1 MAAGKQDSRQKM
13 INMMY
18 LVFIAMLALNIGKEV
33 LATLGVLNVD
43 LEKSVV
49 EFSSSNDLNYKT
61 FEQNKSNNY
70 YAVASSITP
79 KLKVV
84 ADDYFNYLKSI
95 KDYLIS
101 KGDNNYKISR
111 THKVTGEKDTIVDYQ
126 IMDKSQDLD
135 ELFFTPQGST
145 EKGEEFTSK
154 YQNFPNEI
162 ISLLDSLTSLDNAR
176 DAKDEYVD
184 FDFSSIRN
192 LVTTRFNFSE
202 YVTNRDGAEQPFLE
216 YHYKGFPKIASLA
229 KISKMQSDIR
239 YVENKLLNLIRS
251 SIADREG
258 GLNTYQTLLETT
270 KSSYYTG
277 ERVDA
282 AVVMGKKDSSFE
294 AERVELS
301 VNGKPLLSSEY
312 KLENGK
318 VVLNKKFSSPG
329 IYKLEGELKFLKNDE
344 LQSVAVNQEFS
355 VINRPNMAVISAV
368 NNNVLY
374 KVLPNPLS
382 VSIPG
387 VPSNSLRVSSNV
399 GSVNKKGNLFEISIP
414 FEAKSKKVKINVSGS
429 LDGNTIS
436 PPPMEFL
443 VKSPPPPE
451 ASLKVNNDFYTGSKK
466 VLRAYLGPG
475 TVSAKFPE
483 WFNYNLEVLV
493 TGFDVKIGNLP
504 SKKVDGN
511 RMSNNSRVLSD
522 IKNSS
527 KGTAVSI
534 TNIKTVTKIGGKNY
548 KLPNEAR
555 SFVLFIN

>member
-1 MAAGKQDSRQKM
+1 MAAGKQDTRQKM

-43 LEKSVV
+43 LEKSVE
-49 EFSSSNDLNYKT
+49 EFSTSNEDNYKI
-61 FEQNKSNNY
+61 FEQNATNNY
-70 YAVASSITP
+70 YAVSSTITP
-79 KLKVV
+79 KIKEI
-84 ADDYFNYLKSI
+84 AEGYFNYLKTI
-95 KDYLIS
+95 KDDLIS
-101 KGDNNYKISR
+101 KGNNSYRVAR
-111 THKVTGEKDTIVDYQ
+111 TTKSTGEIDTIVDYQ

-135 ELFFTPQGST
+135 ELFFVPKGYTQN
-145 EKGEEFTSK
+145 GEEFVNRFK
-154 YQNFPNEI
+154 DFPTEI
-162 ISLLDSLTSLDNAR
+162 ISLLDTLAALDNAS
-176 DAKDEYVD
+176 DSKDEYVD
-184 FDFSSIRN
+184 FDFSSIKT
-192 LVTTRFNFSE
+192 LVANRFNFTE
-202 YVTNRDGAEQPFLE
+202 YVVNREGKEQPYLE

-229 KISKMQSDIR
+229 KISKIQSDVR
-239 YVENKLLNLIRS
+239 YVENKILNLLRS
-251 SIADREG
+251 FIADREG

-277 ERVDA
+277 EVVDA

-294 AERVELS
+294 AEKVELS
-301 VNGKPLLSSEY
+301 VNGKPLSSGEY

-318 VVLNKKFSSPG
+318 VILNKRFSTPG
-329 IYKLEGELKFLKNDE
+329 TYKLEGELKFLKNNE
-344 LQSVAVNQEFS
+344 LQSVGVSQEFS
-355 VINRPNMAVISAV
+355 VINRPNTAVISAI

-387 VPSNSLRVSSNV
+387 IPNNSLKVSSNV
-399 GSVNKKGNLFEISIP
+399 GSVVRKGNLYEISIP
-414 FEAKSKKVKINVSGS
+414 FESKSKKVQISVSGS

-436 PPPMEFL
+436 PPAIEYL
-443 VKSPPPPE
+443 IKSPPPPE

-466 VLRAYLGPG
+466 VSRAYLGPG

-493 TGFDVKIGNLP
+493 TGFDVKVGNLP
-504 SKKVDGN
+504 SKKVNGN
-511 RMSNNSRVLSD
+511 RMSNNARVLSD

-534 TNIKTVTKIGGKNY
+534 TNIQTVTKIGGKNY
-548 KLPNEAR
+548 QLPNEAR